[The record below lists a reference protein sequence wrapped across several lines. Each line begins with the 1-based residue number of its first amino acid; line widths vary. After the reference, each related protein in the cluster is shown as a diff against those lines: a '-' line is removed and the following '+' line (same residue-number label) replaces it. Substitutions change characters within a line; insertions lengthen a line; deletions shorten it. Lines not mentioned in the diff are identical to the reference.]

1 MPFNPVISDGLP
13 HFLDRADGV
22 TNYGSGTVGAPTPA
36 GAITIQGP
44 IGATDYEIQEDVD
57 SPTLERAEQ
66 ATITKSFHDLS
77 WNEACTRIDSLGRGG
92 ILIDQ
97 FGNQI
102 RILSSTIQSQRG
114 NKATLKIVSEGL
126 SFDTPPDEFTCT
138 PVELG
143 INIIKH
149 PRYYSAL
156 NPASTDY
163 NNYVTVGDTEV
174 SLASVKQAIIR
185 AIQTYQDSPFFPS
198 ADNINGLI
206 QNNIISQ
213 VSGSTIN
220 VQVPI
225 AGFDANEKEDTPPI
239 WDGVTDN
246 LPDGNYRYAI
256 VSVPAT
262 APGILMAQA
271 AAQELIQKLWKIE
284 DSPYMVGFEISWSV
298 YYYRPP
304 YINPGGYVENPITEA
319 NPALPD
325 YFYSTDNP
333 PTTFSTIFDR
343 LFAYNPQCYSNDGTW
358 SGSTELSCLRKSDS
372 IEYCRTWFKIT
383 RSWLCSAIGVW
394 DNDICSSGFRPQV
407 PSDYHLLKLK

>member
-1 MPFNPVISDGLP
+1 MSFNPVVADGLP
-13 HFLDRADGV
+13 HFLDRADG
-22 TNYGSGTVGAPTPA
+22 TDFGAGPVGAPTPA

-44 IGATDYEIQEDVD
+44 LGATDYEIQEDVD

-66 ATITKSFHDLS
+66 ATITKSFHDLT
-77 WNEACTRIDSLGRGG
+77 WADACTRILSLGRGG
-92 ILIDQ
+92 ILIDRYN
-97 FGNQI
+97 NQI

-114 NKATLKIVSEGL
+114 DKATLKIVAEGL

-149 PRYYSAL
+149 PRYYFAL
-156 NPASTDY
+156 NPASDDY
-163 NNYVTVGDTEV
+163 NNYVTVGDTDV

-213 VSGSTIN
+213 VADSSIN

-225 AGFDANEKEDTPPI
+225 AGFDANAKEDTPPI
-239 WDGVTDN
+239 WDGYTAN

-256 VSVPAT
+256 VSVPANDE
-262 APGILMAQA
+262 GILMAQA

-284 DSPYMVGFEISWSV
+284 DSPYMVGFEITWSV
-298 YYYRPP
+298 YYYRPYP
-304 YINPGGYVENPITEA
+304 LNPGGYVENPITES

-325 YFYSTDNP
+325 YFYSPSNP
-333 PTTFSTIFDR
+333 PDTGTSIFDD
-343 LFAYNPQCYSNDGTW
+343 LAWWNPQCYSD
-358 SGSTELSCLRKSDS
+358 SGMIGGVTNMSCLRKSDT
-372 IEYCRTWFKIT
+372 IEYQRTWFKVT

-394 DNDICSSGFRPQV
+394 DPDICSSGDRPQV
-407 PSDYHLLKLK
+407 PSDYHLLT